1 MPVDTVLV
9 IPSRLSPLN
18 SLIQVSALLK
28 DINIFST
35 VELGICMES
44 SPKSWSSYVDKM
56 TSTGGKPQ
64 AKFSRFRARFIVAKN
79 LESISIKDMSVGTS
93 DAYFAALRVT
103 LAFTALEALENAI
116 GCKNQIKVSDITLA
130 RQIRMRHTKI
140 ISAIEVSLNKNGTY
154 EMKNSMALFKEN
166 ISDDVL
172 PFVYGFRNLMAHGQ
186 FTPNHFGLT
195 NAPLRIKLINDLS
208 DATLDALDDRFTQYV
223 RKL

>member
-44 SPKSWSSYVDKM
+44 SPKSWSRYVDKM

-166 ISDDVL
+166 VSDDVL